1 MSVSEERLLSLEDVA
16 ERLQV
21 SDQSVR
27 RWIKAGK
34 LAAYKPGL
42 EWRIRPSDL
51 EDFLETHSSP
61 KVQAPLPSAD
71 QRRSPTA
78 AQLDAIEGLKRYCD
92 LLEGSLRRQESD
104 DMIATVD
111 QTVHQVAMHAYLK
124 MLALLAED
132 EATLPAFRPVALRFK
147 DLALK
152 YIQLVKDPDEEVEH
166 GVAYIAEYLE
176 RHRAS

>member
-42 EWRIRPSDL
+42 EWRIRTSDL

-61 KVQAPLPSAD
+61 KVQAPLSSAD
-71 QRRSPTA
+71 QRRAPTPAELNAIETLKGHRDHLEEFLERAKRKDIAPVFWVIEADHTIDMAAVGLALLEREYLRSLLLPTA
-78 AQLDAIEGLKRYCD
+78 AQLVQLADEVFDGLRDAE
-92 LLEGSLRRQESD
+92 
-104 DMIATVD
+104 
-111 QTVHQVAMHAYLK
+111 
-124 MLALLAED
+124 AE
-132 EATLPAFRPVALRFK
+132 
-147 DLALK
+147 
-152 YIQLVKDPDEEVEH
+152 EEVKRRREAIRPLEEA
-166 GVAYIAEYLE
+166 VA
-176 RHRAS
+176 

>member
-61 KVQAPLPSAD
+61 KVQAPLSSAD
-71 QRRSPTA
+71 QRRAFIERCDRHVA
-78 AQLDAIEGLKRYCD
+78 ARVADFERRLAVAENGGFPAVKALRVDAFEEFLQFCD
-92 LLEGSLRRQESD
+92 LTNGELVERWLD
-104 DMIATVD
+104 DPEVP
-111 QTVHQVAMHAYLK
+111 
-124 MLALLAED
+124 
-132 EATLPAFRPVALRFK
+132 EA
-147 DLALK
+147 
-152 YIQLVKDPDEEVEH
+152 VKEE
-166 GVAYIAEYLE
+166 
-176 RHRAS
+176 